1 MNTIFLKSK
10 ILKRLDI
17 LFLALYLWLPLY
29 LNEALGYSSFTSG
42 MLSTLFDIGGVLG
55 GPIIGFMSDRDGKT
69 LNWIYKACLYSSVTF
84 IILAFVSH
92 YGIMVIGAKLLST

>member
-1 MNTIFLKSK
+1 
-10 ILKRLDI
+10 
-17 LFLALYLWLPLY
+17 
-29 LNEALGYSSFTSG
+29 

-55 GPIIGFMSDRDGKT
+55 GPIIGFMSDRDGNT

-84 IILAFVSH
+84 IVLAFFSH